1 MEPSVPGLE
10 PAFDVDAAL
19 GPLQDHGMT
28 RAGHRRIIPVA
39 GGTIRGLFDA
49 EILPGGADWQIL
61 REDGSVDIDTRYTA
75 RTADGEYVHLR
86 TAGVRSGDPATLEA
100 LLRGEAV
107 DPSRYY
113 FRVAVYV
120 ETEAPRLQHLQQ
132 SVFVASAIR
141 EADAVR
147 YRAYRVT

>member
-1 MEPSVPGLE
+1 MDAPVPGLE

-19 GPLQDHGMT
+19 GPLEDHGET
-28 RAGHRRIIPVA
+28 RAGHRRVIPIV

-49 EILPGGADWQIL
+49 DILPGGSDWQIL
-61 REDGSVDIDTRYTA
+61 RADGSVDIDTRYTA

-86 TAGVRSGDPATLEA
+86 TSGVRSGDPATLEA

-107 DPSRYY
+107 DPRRYY
-113 FRVAVYV
+113 FRVAVYL
-120 ETEAPRLQHLQQ
+120 ETSAPRLLHLQHA
-132 SVFVASAIR
+132 VFVASAIR